1 MMDILLTLFSCITT
15 YIFLANF
22 QSVTVCK
29 KRNKQVI
36 VVVNVFLK
44 AEKIFMPY
52 AVNEED

>member
-22 QSVTVCK
+22 QSVTVCT